1 MGFRFRKSK
10 KVGPFRINFSKKGV
24 GWSVGSKWF
33 RYTKKAGGGSRTTT
47 SIPGTGISFVQ
58 DYKSGKHSSKKKK
71 SSNSS
76 GPGTSI
82 FTNSSAPVSTPPSPP
97 PSEHSG
103 LPSGCL
109 TPFVRIF
116 QWCVCGF
123 LLLSA
128 LVFLFSLTSLFC
140 LLAGLLILPVDRWQQ
155 WLKRYIPVPTL
166 LRYLASTVFFFIAL
180 AFYAN
185 PATAPAAAT
194 AIPTPAPTI
203 VAAATATPAPTP
215 VHSPSPTVAPTA
227 TPTATPSPTPAETP
241 VPTPEPTPEA
251 TPIPTPVATPDP
263 TPAVEAAAET
273 NSDTQNSVMVWIP
286 TNGGTKYHS
295 KASCSQMVN
304 PQQVTLDEAVSMGF
318 TPCKRCYG

>member
-33 RYTKKAGGGSRTTT
+33 RYTQKAGGGSRTTT

-58 DYKSGKHSSKKKK
+58 DSKSSNRSSKKKSASK
-71 SSNSS
+71 SSGHVNN
-76 GPGTSI
+76 T
-82 FTNSSAPVSTPPSPP
+82 FTKSSAPVSAPPSPP
-97 PSEHSG
+97 PSGHG
-103 LPSGCL
+103 APPSGCL
-109 TPFVRIF
+109 MPFARIF
-116 QWCVCGF
+116 QWCICGF

-128 LVFLFSLTSLFC
+128 LVYFISFTSLFC
-140 LLAGLLILPVDRWQQ
+140 LLAGLLILPVAPWQQ
-155 WLKRYIPVPTL
+155 WIKRYIPVPAI
-166 LRYLASTVFFFIAL
+166 LRYLAAAVFFFISI
-180 AFYAN
+180 AFYSN
-185 PATAPAAAT
+185 PSTAPAAAT
-194 AIPTPAPTI
+194 ATSTPVPTI
-203 VAAATATPAPTP
+203 AAEVTATPAPTSIP
-215 VHSPSPTVAPTA
+215 SPSPTAAPTA
-227 TPTATPSPTPAETP
+227 TPTATPSPTPAEPP
-241 VPTPEPTPEA
+241 VPTPEA

-295 KASCSQMVN
+295 RAGCSNMEN
-304 PQQVTLDEAVSMGF
+304 PREVTLDEAVALGF

>member
-10 KVGPFRINFSKKGV
+10 KIGPFRINFSKKGV

-58 DYKSGKHSSKKKK
+58 DHKSGKRSSKKKK
-71 SSNSS
+71 VSKSS
-76 GPGTSI
+76 GLTSSL
-82 FTNSSAPVSTPPSPP
+82 FSKHSAPVTPP
-97 PSEHSG
+97 PSSPTPDHGS
-103 LPSGCL
+103 PASGCFML
-109 TPFVRIF
+109 LVRIL
-116 QWCVCGF
+116 QWCACGF

-155 WLKRYIPVPTL
+155 WLKQYIPVSPI
-166 LRYLASTVFFFIAL
+166 LRYLAAVILFFISL

-194 AIPTPAPTI
+194 ATPTPVPTL
-203 VAAATATPAPTP
+203 VAEATATPVPTP
-215 VHSPSPTVAPTA
+215 IPSPSPTVAPTV
-227 TPTATPSPTPAETP
+227 TPTATPAPTPEATP
-241 VPTPEPTPEA
+241 VPKPEPTPEA
-251 TPIPTPVATPDP
+251 TPVPTPVPTPDP
-263 TPAVEAAAET
+263 TPAAEASSAT
-273 NSDTQNSVMVWIP
+273 NSDTQNSAMVWIP
-286 TNGGTKYHS
+286 TNGGKKYHS
-295 KASCSQMVN
+295 NPSCSQMVN
-304 PQQVTLDEAVSMGF
+304 PQQVTLDEAVAMGF

>member
-58 DYKSGKHSSKKKK
+58 DHKSGKRSSKKKK
-71 SSNSS
+71 ASKSS
-76 GPGTSI
+76 GSFSSI
-82 FTNSSAPVSTPPSPP
+82 FTKSSVPVSTPPNPP
-97 PSEHSG
+97 TSEHNN

-109 TPFVRIF
+109 TSFVRIF

-128 LVFLFSLTSLFC
+128 LVFLFSLASLFC

-155 WLKRYIPVPTL
+155 WLKRYIPVSPI
-166 LRYLASTVFFFIAL
+166 LRYLAAVILFFISL

-194 AIPTPAPTI
+194 ATPTPAPTI
-203 VAAATATPAPTP
+203 AAEVTATPVPTPIPSPSPTVTPTATPAPTP
-215 VHSPSPTVAPTA
+215 
-227 TPTATPSPTPAETP
+227 AETP
-241 VPTPEPTPEA
+241 TPIPEPTPEA
-251 TPIPTPVATPDP
+251 TPVPTPVATPDP
-263 TPAVEAAAET
+263 TPAVEAAAAT
-273 NSDTQNSVMVWIP
+273 SSDTQNSVMVWIP

-295 KASCSQMVN
+295 RAGCSNMEN
-304 PQQVTLDEAVSMGF
+304 PREVTLDEAVAMGF